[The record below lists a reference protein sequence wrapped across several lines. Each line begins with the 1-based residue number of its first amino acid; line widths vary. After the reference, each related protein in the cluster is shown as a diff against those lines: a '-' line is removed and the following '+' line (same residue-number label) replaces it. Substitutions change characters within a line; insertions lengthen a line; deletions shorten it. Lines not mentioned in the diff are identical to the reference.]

1 MTKKNVRPVQS
12 KNTWGLVQMDGIAKL
27 QWELNGKAEE
37 EKSMKRNLW
46 KSDWRK

>member
-12 KNTWGLVQMDGIAKL
+12 KNTWGLVKMDGIAKL
-27 QWELNGKAEE
+27 QWELKKTEK

>member
-12 KNTWGLVQMDGIAKL
+12 KNTWGLVKMDGIAKL
-27 QWELNGKAEE
+27 QWELKKAER

>member
-12 KNTWGLVQMDGIAKL
+12 KKTWGLVQADGTTKL
-27 QWELNGKAEE
+27 QWELKKAEE
-37 EKSMKRNLW
+37 ETKRSFW

>member
-27 QWELNGKAEE
+27 QWELKKKEE
-37 EKSMKRNLW
+37 IPPRPLW
-46 KSDWRK
+46 RRDYNK